1 MLIVLDTNVLV
12 SSLLKQEGN
21 PAIILN
27 AILKYRIKLA
37 IDQKIIDEYT
47 EVLYRPRLNIPT
59 NKANSV
65 LMFIANTA
73 LWVYDQ
79 TEIFQKSIINDPG
92 DLPFA
97 EVAVSSHA
105 DVLVTGNIKHFKF
118 MLDTGVKVHT
128 PQEFLAKYHI
138 TPLL

>member
-47 EVLYRPRLNIPT
+47 EVLHRPRLNIPT
-59 NKANSV
+59 DKADSI

-73 LWVYDQ
+73 LWVYNQ
-79 TEIFQKSIINDPG
+79 TEIFQKSIVNDPA

-105 DVLVTGNIKHFKF
+105 EVLVTGNKKHFTF
-118 MLDTGVKVHT
+118 MLDMGIKVFT
-128 PQEFLAKYHI
+128 PQEFLEFF
-138 TPLL
+138 PLAPI